1 MPTPRAKEMIRQ
13 YVAQAKFA
21 HINARS
27 FAEIGQQHLAV
38 AWSRHAKNCMAH
50 ARAVKHSA

>member
-1 MPTPRAKEMIRQ
+1 MPTPHAKEMIRQ

-27 FAEIGQQHLAV
+27 FAEIGQQHLAL
-38 AWSRHAKNCMAH
+38 AWSRHARNCMAH